1 MFSRLLGKLR
11 RSVVYRSIGILPIRD
26 RKLISVVAI
35 VQIFLGL
42 LDLLGVA
49 LVGILGALAVSGV
62 SSKVPGDRV
71 LSALELLKI
80 SEFSFQTQ
88 AAILGCSAATVLI
101 FRTLLSVYL
110 TRQILY
116 FLSRRAAMITTS
128 LIRKLLTKSILF
140 IQDRSSQTTLYAL
153 TQGVT
158 TITVGI
164 LGTVVTLVSDVS
176 LLAVMSIGLFVVDPL
191 IAVSTL
197 VIFSIVAFFL
207 YLLMS
212 KRAQR
217 LGTENSRLSI
227 LSSEKIIEVLT
238 AYREAAVRDRR
249 DYFAREISEYR
260 MQLASNQSEM
270 AFLPNISKYVIEATM
285 ILGILGIAAAQF
297 ILQDAG
303 RAVATLA
310 VFMTAGARIAPAILR
325 IQQGSV
331 QIRTSVGNSETT
343 LDLIDSLKDSD
354 TLSSSTDEIDFNH
367 EGFLP
372 EVLISD
378 VSVTYPNSVNPALID
393 ISFVIEPGKNV
404 AIVGKSGAGKST
416 LADILLGVMS
426 PSKGEI
432 KISGLAPDE
441 TIAKWP
447 GAIAYVPQEVVI
459 MDGTIR
465 DNIAIGYPKKSYT
478 DQDIWNALEVSH
490 LEEFVR
496 KLPNGIDH
504 KVGERGTQLS
514 GGQRQRLGIARALF
528 TKPRLIVF
536 DEATSALDGTTENAI
551 SKAIYELKGKVT
563 VIMIAHRLSTV
574 RNSDLVVYLEEGN
587 LISKGNFGEVRAQV
601 PNFDLQAKLM
611 GL

>member
-62 SSKVPGDRV
+62 SSKVPGNRV

-80 SEFSFQTQ
+80 SEFSFQAQ

-164 LGTVVTLVSDVS
+164 LGTVVTLVSDIS

-285 ILGILGIAAAQF
+285 ILGMLGIAAAQF

-393 ISFVIEPGKNV
+393 ISFDIEPGKNV

-426 PSKGEI
+426 PSKGDI

-536 DEATSALDGTTENAI
+536 DEATSALDGTTESAI

-601 PNFDLQAKLM
+601 PNFNLQAKLM